1 VPFPTY
7 LSGMGLQIPFDN
19 TYVTLPERFY
29 TRQGATP
36 VRDPQLFAF
45 NAPLAQALGM
55 DGTGDRVELARV
67 FAGNTAP
74 PGAEPLAQ
82 LYAGHQFGGFS
93 PQLGDGRALLLG
105 EVETAQGRFDI
116 QLKGSGPTPYSRMG
130 DGRAWVG
137 PVIREYLMSE
147 AMAAMGVPTTRALAA
162 VTTGEPV
169 LREDGPMPGAI
180 LTRVAASH
188 IRVGTFQAFAA
199 RDDRD
204 ALQRLTDYTIA
215 RHFPNADG
223 PMGLL
228 QAMMEVQADLVARW
242 MAIGFI
248 HGVMNT
254 DNAAL
259 SGETIDYG
267 PCAFMDRY
275 HPDTV
280 LSSIDRQGRYAYS
293 NQPPIAHWNI
303 AQFASALVPI
313 MGDEDEAVAELTE
326 AIKAFPP
333 LYEAAWLRHFG
344 AKFGLADATPD
355 DRPLIEAFLTHM
367 AHEGLD
373 FTNTFAALP
382 TVPEGMEDWARRWQ
396 ARGPDMDLVVRTNP
410 QVIPRLHRIE
420 AVIAAAVAGDFA
432 PFDEMLSVVTA
443 PYAKADTRHTA
454 PPAEQERVTRTFC
467 GT

>member
-1 VPFPTY
+1 MS
-7 LSGMGLQIPFDN
+7 LHIPFDN
-19 TYVTLPERFY
+19 TYATLPDRFF
-29 TRQGATP
+29 TRQGAAP
-36 VRDPQLFAF
+36 VRAPELFAF
-45 NAPLAQALGM
+45 NAPLARSLGIDGAADRAALA
-55 DGTGDRVELARV
+55 EV
-67 FAGNTAP
+67 FSGNATP
-74 PGAEPLAQ
+74 PGAAPLAQ

-105 EVETAQGRFDI
+105 EVETAQGRRDI

-147 AMAAMGVPTTRALAA
+147 AMAALGVPTTRALAA

-199 RDDRD
+199 RNDTD

-215 RHFPNADG
+215 RHFPGADG
-223 PMGLL
+223 PLGLL
-228 QAMMEVQADLVARW
+228 QGLMEVQADLVACW
-242 MAIGFI
+242 MSIGFI

-254 DNAAL
+254 DNMAL

-293 NQPPIAHWNI
+293 NQPPVAHWNI

-313 MGDEDEAVAELTE
+313 MGDEDKAVADLTE

-344 AKFGLADATPD
+344 AKVGLAEATPD
-355 DRPLIEAFLTHM
+355 DRPLIEAFLSHM
-367 AHEGLD
+367 AQEGLD

-382 TVPEGMEDWARRWQ
+382 QVPAGLEDWARDWQ
-396 ARGPDMDLVVRTNP
+396 ARGPDMDLVARSNP
-410 QVIPRLHRIE
+410 RVIPRLHRIE

-432 PFDEMLSVVTA
+432 PFDEMLSVVTNPFA
-443 PYAKADTRHTA
+443 EADPRHTA
-454 PPAEQERVTRTFC
+454 PPEPQERVTQTFC

>member
-1 VPFPTY
+1 
-7 LSGMGLQIPFDN
+7 MGVQIPFDN
-19 TYVTLPERFY
+19 TYATLPERFY

-36 VRDPQLFAF
+36 VRAPALFAF
-45 NAPLAQALGM
+45 NAPLAQSLGIADGADHSAL
-55 DGTGDRVELARV
+55 AQV
-67 FAGNTAP
+67 FSGNATP
-74 PGAEPLAQ
+74 PGAAPLAQ

-105 EVETAQGRFDI
+105 EVATEAGRVDI

-147 AMAAMGVPTTRALAA
+147 AMAALGVPTTRALAA
-162 VTTGEPV
+162 VTTGEQV

-188 IRVGTFQAFAA
+188 IRVGTFQVFAA
-199 RDDRD
+199 RADRD
-204 ALQRLTDYTIA
+204 ALQRLTDYTLA
-215 RHFPNADG
+215 RHFPQAEG

-228 QAMMEVQADLVARW
+228 QGLMEVQADLVARW
-242 MAIGFI
+242 MSIGFI

-254 DNAAL
+254 DNMAL

-267 PCAFMDRY
+267 PCAFMDAY

-313 MGDEDEAVAELTE
+313 MGDEDRAVEDLTE
-326 AIKAFPP
+326 AIKAFPA

-344 AKFGLADATPD
+344 AKFGLAEATPD
-355 DRPLIEAFLTHM
+355 DRPLIEAFMTHL
-367 AHEGLD
+367 ARQGLD

-382 TVPEGMEDWARRWQ
+382 KVPAGLEDWARDWQ
-396 ARGPDMDLVVRTNP
+396 ARGPDLDLMARSNP
-410 QVIPRLHRIE
+410 RVIPRLHRIE

-432 PFDEMLSVVTA
+432 PFDEMLAVVTNPFSEA
-443 PYAKADTRHTA
+443 GAEFSA
-454 PPAEQERVTRTFC
+454 PPAPNERVTRTFC

>member
-1 VPFPTY
+1 MT
-7 LSGMGLQIPFDN
+7 LSIPFDN
-19 TYVTLPERFY
+19 SYATLPDRFY
-29 TRQGATP
+29 TRQGAAP
-36 VRDPQLFAF
+36 VREPRLFAF
-45 NAPLAQALGM
+45 NDALARTLGLEGF
-55 DGTGDRVELARV
+55 DDPAELAEI
-67 FAGNTAP
+67 FAGNTLP
-74 PGAEPLAQ
+74 EGAAPLAQ

-105 EVETAQGRFDI
+105 EVATGTGRFDI

-147 AMAAMGVPTTRALAA
+147 AMAAIGVPTTRALAA

-169 LREDGPMPGAI
+169 LREDGPLPGAI

-188 IRVGTFQAFAA
+188 IRVGTFQVFAA
-199 RDDRD
+199 RADRD
-204 ALQRLTDYTIA
+204 ALQQLTDYTIA
-215 RHFPNADG
+215 RHFPRAGG

-228 QAMMEVQADLVARW
+228 HALMEVQADLVAHW
-242 MAIGFI
+242 MSIGFI

-254 DNAAL
+254 DNMAI

-267 PCAFMDRY
+267 PCAFMDAY
-275 HPDTV
+275 HPNTV
-280 LSSIDRQGRYAYS
+280 FSSIDRQGRYAYS

-313 MGDEDEAVAELTE
+313 MGDEDKAVDDLTE

-344 AKFGLADATPD
+344 AKFGLAEATPD
-355 DRPLIEAFLTHM
+355 DRPLIEEFLTHM
-367 AHEGLD
+367 AQEGLD

-382 TVPEGMEDWARRWQ
+382 DVPAGLQDWARRWQ
-396 ARGPDMDLVVRTNP
+396 ARGPDMDLVARSNP
-410 QVIPRLHRIE
+410 RVIPRLHRIE
-420 AVIAAAVAGDFA
+420 AVIQSAVADDFA
-432 PFDEMLSVVTA
+432 PFDEMLSVVTDPFA
-443 PYAKADTRHTA
+443 PADPLYTA
-454 PPAEQERVTRTFC
+454 PPAPEERVSRTFC